1 LLLKNVS
8 VGQFPNG
15 TGFWPAGGSTLVRAD
30 VGRVGGCCAKIT
42 DNVASGADAAG
53 LGNRLVPA
61 DVIAVHVR
69 AHDVTNG
76 CIGHGPDRG
85 QELRAHLRELRI
97 DDQHALVAELDR
109 RVSARADDHVEVR
122 PDLHEVHLHVVK
134 VLLLCHSTAADGQ
147 QNAGNDGCRGHQ
159 HANASRL
166 KGQCWC
172 HLSGPVPGRRPDRGL
187 PDLGVAA
194 DPVR

>member
-1 LLLKNVS
+1 MML
-8 VGQFPNG
+8 
-15 TGFWPAGGSTLVRAD
+15 AGRRRGCAEIAD
-30 VGRVGGCCAKIT
+30 
-42 DNVASGADAAG
+42 DVAAGAGAAG
-53 LGNRLVPA
+53 LGDRFIAA

-69 AHDVTNG
+69 ADDVADG
-76 CIGHGPDRG
+76 RIGDRADCS

-97 DDQHALVAELDR
+97 DDHYAFVAELDR
-109 RVSARADDHVEVR
+109 RVSARAHDHVDVR

-166 KGQCWC
+166 KRQCWC
-172 HLSGPVPGRRPDRGL
+172 HLSGPVPGPRPDRGL